1 MVLLVMWRKIFNFF
15 IIAIVICCFVR
26 CKETKSASIVQS
38 SRVSSYDSLVQI
50 YTKEKVYVATYF
62 TNRCFKNTFD
72 NYKKNSQYN
81 YCNLQQYLNNYMDSN
96 THKPCAIN
104 NIKEISRWCSID
116 AQLNEIPIQSDE
128 GVTFEEIIYNMDIGK
143 NFYSK
148 YLKDKNQYY
157 GSLDFQQSCALYYD
171 VVSYLY
177 DLDYTSYKNFM
188 KKYLDYYQKH
198 QEL

>member
-1 MVLLVMWRKIFNFF
+1 
-15 IIAIVICCFVR
+15 
-26 CKETKSASIVQS
+26 
-38 SRVSSYDSLVQI
+38 
-50 YTKEKVYVATYF
+50 
-62 TNRCFKNTFD
+62 
-72 NYKKNSQYN
+72 
-81 YCNLQQYLNNYMDSN
+81 MDSN